1 MDCVPR
7 GPALSTTTLD
17 QIGRRLD
24 AIGYGPDHQEILRRY
39 RPLVDKLIDTIVPGD
54 FERAFKMHPGLREA
68 VEPYAAEIVPAEASH
83 FRLLFDGDF
92 DETYRQSS
100 LRLGELERLSQVG
113 PRSRVSIA
121 FTLFKKIAVE
131 SRLKM
136 ALTPSRLSK
145 ELFLVERALTFD
157 VNTALTFDQTA
168 RADAAAQRNQ
178 IFDAAAAGLK
188 SRIGSLDQKIGSAV
202 EHFASSTSETA
213 RSTAFVKNSIGQ
225 VEQASKLVRE
235 RSIQTAAAT
244 EEMSANIAE
253 IGQRAEKSLAITERA
268 VGDADQ
274 MNRAVEQ
281 LRQVTDSIGAV
292 VGLIADI
299 AAQTNLLALNATI
312 EAARA
317 GESGRGFAVVA
328 SEVKSLAT
336 QTAAA
341 TQDIARQIAELADSA
356 RSCAAHAGSITETI
370 AEIRADSAAIS
381 EAVAQQS
388 EVTASIARNAAAV
401 ADSSDEAIASAN
413 AVAASLDTT
422 SRSLESANHAASEIA
437 LQIGAAEAAVSAALT
452 ALRQAS

>member
-1 MDCVPR
+1 MDCSPR
-7 GPALSTTTLD
+7 GLALSTTLD
-17 QIGRRLD
+17 QIRRRLD
-24 AIGYGPDHQEILRRY
+24 AIGYGPLQRDVLRRY
-39 RPLVDKLIDTIVPGD
+39 RPLVEKLIDSIIPGD
-54 FERAFKMHPGLREA
+54 FERGFRMHPGLRES
-68 VEPYAAEIVPAEASH
+68 VEPYAARLYPAEAAH

-92 DETYRQSS
+92 DQTYLDSM
-100 LRLGELERLSQVG
+100 LELGDLERLSQVG

-121 FTLFKKIAVE
+121 FTLFKKIAIANRVRTALAPRRS
-131 SRLKM
+131 SR
-136 ALTPSRLSK
+136 
-145 ELFLVERALTFD
+145 ELFMVERALTFD
-157 VNTALTFDQTA
+157 VNIALTLDQTT
-168 RADAAAQRNQ
+168 RAEAAMQRNEM
-178 IFDAAAAGLK
+178 FDAAAAGLK
-188 SRIGSLDQKIGSAV
+188 TRIGSLDEKIGSAV
-202 EHFASSTSETA
+202 GQFASSTGDTA
-213 RSTAFVKNSIGQ
+213 RSTAFVKSSIGQ
-225 VEQASKLVRE
+225 VEKASRLVRE

-244 EEMSANIAE
+244 EEMSANIAD
-253 IGQRAEKSLAITERA
+253 IGQRAEKSLSITERA

-274 MNRAVEQ
+274 MNRAVDQ

-336 QTAAA
+336 QTASA

-356 RSCAAHAGSITETI
+356 RSCATHAGSITETI

-388 EVTASIARNAAAV
+388 EVTASIARDAAAV

-413 AVAASLDTT
+413 AAVASLDAT
-422 SRSLESANHAASEIA
+422 SRSLENANQAAGEIA